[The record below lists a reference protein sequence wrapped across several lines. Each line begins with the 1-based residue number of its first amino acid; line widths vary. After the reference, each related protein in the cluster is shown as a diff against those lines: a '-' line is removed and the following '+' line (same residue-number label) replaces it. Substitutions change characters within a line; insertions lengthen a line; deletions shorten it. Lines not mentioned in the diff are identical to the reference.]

1 MSDYTESE
9 LYSIFANVGYEINQ
23 GKTLEEIEQEIKQDY
38 GLDIKLDKELS
49 DEFGA
54 IIKYRDEIIHSVRG
68 TDFLSTDFLVDLN
81 FMTSH
86 SYYGTATTLFFST
99 LGSIK
104 KGKGLMDYYKNT
116 LENPNFIR
124 NTAQSFMN
132 SYYEAREQ
140 SFTTRDIE
148 EGFITRTNIR
158 NNPQFGVIPEEL
170 LEEGFADILD
180 LAHDEVMD
188 EIDRLSFLERRT
200 STKDYQ
206 QMRKYVLL
214 MTGMLTVPYIIKET
228 LEYYIG
234 TTLRGKRVNREFKR
248 FDDAKEK
255 YPNLKMSLTGH
266 SLGAIANDIGRTH
279 NVKSITFNPAPMEHN
294 KKQPHKDSK
303 IYRMEND
310 FVSHFLTDSDKEDT
324 QHIPKYPS
332 YHNLYEPLKI
342 HELDNFL
349 PPKRRRLSS
358 TPTPPPRPISPPPP
372 PPQKVHNRLKFIIK
386 DDVLTRERPIIKILN
401 KYSAMIEDSLQE
413 FLPNYQQQELGFIHK
428 NKFKH
433 KLKKKYIFSI

>member
-38 GLDIKLDKELS
+38 GLDIKLDKELT
-49 DEFGA
+49 DNYGA
-54 IIKYRDEIIHSVRG
+54 IIKFGDEIIHSVRG
-68 TDFLSTDFLVDLN
+68 TDSFTDFLVDLN

-86 SYYGTATTLFFST
+86 SYYGSITTLFFST

-104 KGKGLMDYYKNT
+104 KGKGLMNYLEDNY
-116 LENPNFIR
+116 ENPNFIR

-180 LAHDEVMD
+180 LAHDEVME
-188 EIDRLSFLERRT
+188 EIDRLSFLERRR
-200 STKDYQ
+200 STKDYE
-206 QMRKYVLL
+206 QMRNYVLQ
-214 MTGMLTVPYIIKET
+214 MTLVLTTPFIIKKS

-248 FDDAKEK
+248 FNDASMK
-255 YPNLKMSLTGH
+255 YSNLKMSLTGH
-266 SLGAIANDIGRTH
+266 SLGSIVNDIGRTH

-342 HELDNFL
+342 HTLNNFL
-349 PPKRRRLSS
+349 PERRRLST
-358 TPTPPPRPISPPPP
+358 TPRPPQPPPL
-372 PPQKVHNRLKFIIK
+372 PQRVHDRLKFIIK
-386 DDVLTRERPIIKILN
+386 DDVLTRERPIIKIMN
-401 KYSAMIEDSLQE
+401 EYSAMIEDSIEE

>member
-68 TDFLSTDFLVDLN
+68 TNDAEDFLVDLN

-86 SYYGTATTLFFST
+86 SYYGTATTLFFSL
-99 LGSIK
+99 LGANK
-104 KGKGLMDYYKNT
+104 KRKGLMDYYKDT
-116 LENPNFIR
+116 PENPDFIK
-124 NTAQSFMN
+124 NTARNFAN
-132 SYYEAREQ
+132 SYHQAREQ

-170 LEEGFADILD
+170 LEEGFADILE
-180 LAHDEVMD
+180 LAHDEVME
-188 EIDRLSFLERRT
+188 EIDRLSFLERRR
-200 STKDYQ
+200 STKDYN
-206 QMRKYVLL
+206 QMRNYVLI
-214 MTGMLTVPYIIKET
+214 MTGMLTVPYIIKT
-228 LEYYIG
+228 ALEYYIG

-248 FDDAKEK
+248 FDDAKAK

-279 NVKSITFNPAPMEHN
+279 NVKSITFNPAPMDHN
-294 KKQPHKDSK
+294 NKQPHKDSK
-303 IYRMEND
+303 IYRMKND
-310 FVSHFLTDSDKEDT
+310 IVSYFLTRNDKEDT

-332 YHNLYEPLKI
+332 YYNLDWDLLNKI
-342 HELDNFL
+342 HTLDNFL

-358 TPTPPPRPISPPPP
+358 SPRPIPPPPP
-372 PPQKVHNRLKFIIK
+372 PPQKVHTRLRSINK
-386 DDVLTRERPIIKILN
+386 DDILTRERPIIKIMN
-401 KYSAMIEDSLQE
+401 EYSAMIEDSLEE
-413 FLPNYQQQELGFIHK
+413 FLPNYQQQDLGFIHK